1 MVLIPLKPLAEA
13 KSRFREAFD
22 DQARAELVR
31 AMLIDVLTAVRSVHS
46 GPLYLV
52 TSDDAYDDI
61 AARFEAGRQP
71 DLGSDYSSA
80 VAGALRSEAVRAAG
94 AAVVLPAD
102 VPRATSADIAMA
114 IESLGEAEVVLVAAA
129 DGGTGLL
136 GLRPPDAIAPAFGV
150 RSAQAHLQAAAASGR
165 RAAVLNC
172 DSLRARRGYARRP
185 DSRPGVI
192 RRGDARVPREAGE
205 GEDAGR
211 WPWTSLRRSPRG
223 APSGA

>member
-1 MVLIPLKPLAEA
+1 MMAVRGALAPVVLIPLKPLAEA

-22 DQARAELVR
+22 DHARAELVR
-31 AMLIDVLTAVRSVHS
+31 AMLIDVLTAVRGVHS

-114 IESLGEAEVVLVAAA
+114 IEALGEAEVVLVAAA

-165 RAAVLNC
+165 RAAVPNC
-172 DSLRARRGYARRP
+172 DSLARDVDTPADLTRDPESFGPATRAFLARW
-185 DSRPGVI
+185 
-192 RRGDARVPREAGE
+192 ARAKMQDVGH
-205 GEDAGR
+205 GR
-211 WPWTSLRRSPRG
+211 H
-223 APSGA
+223 